1 MKIFSVIV
9 AILVAAGIGVG
20 TSVVAQAAEPG
31 SLSYLSKHT
40 TLGMKFYLDTSY
52 IQNQSDGKD
61 VNPTGYGADVKRG
74 YLVLNTAFNNQWSM
88 KFQTDFNYKSAVSET
103 VVYIK
108 NLYLQRDLGQS
119 MKLRIGVADMPWIPY
134 DEGLYQFRYVENTLI
149 DRTHFGNSA
158 DWGLHLL
165 GGQGR
170 LNWQVSL
177 VNGGGYKHPG
187 RSKGMDLAGRVDYRA
202 YQGLHLVLGAY
213 TGDRGE
219 NQYPPGTSAQNTT
232 TRYDAMVAY
241 EARRFN
247 AGVEYFYA
255 SDWAT
260 VLTPQSDNADG
271 YSVFGSYRLNPDV
284 AMFARYDYV
293 KPSKDLNPGLKNQYY
308 NVGVQ
313 FIASKQIRFAVV
325 YKYSKVD
332 NGFFDT
338 SNGTIG
344 GTSSGKYQEI
354 GLWMQA
360 SF

>member
-1 MKIFSVIV
+1 MKR
-9 AILVAAGIGVG
+9 L
-20 TSVVAQAAEPG
+20 SVVAAIVMAAGLGVATAQAGAAPG
-31 SLSYLSKHT
+31 SLGYLGAHT

-52 IQNQSDGKD
+52 IQNQSDGQNVD
-61 VNPTGYGADVKRG
+61 STGYGTDVKRG
-74 YLVLNTAFNNQWSM
+74 YLVLNTDFNDQWSM
-88 KFQTDFNYKSAVSET
+88 KFQTDFNYKSVVGET
-103 VVYIK
+103 VVYLK
-108 NLYLQRDLGQS
+108 NLYLQRDLGQG
-119 MKLRIGVADMPWIPY
+119 MKLRIGVANMPWIPH
-134 DEGLYQFRYVENTLI
+134 DEGLYRFRYVENTLI

-177 VNGGGYKHPG
+177 VNGGGYKHPE
-187 RSKGMDLAGRVDYRA
+187 RSKGMDIAARVGYRV
-202 YQGLHLVLGAY
+202 YRGLHLVVGAY
-213 TGDRGE
+213 AGDRGE
-219 NQYPPGTSAQNTT
+219 SRYPSGVQNTT
-232 TRYDAMVAY
+232 TRYDAALAY

-255 SDWAT
+255 DDWTT
-260 VLTPQSDNADG
+260 VLTPQSDSADG
-271 YSVFGSYRLNPDV
+271 YSVFGSYSLRPDV
-284 AMFARYDYV
+284 AVFARYDYV

-308 NVGVQ
+308 NAGVQ
-313 FIASKQIRFAVV
+313 FIISKHIRLAAV

-332 NGFFDT
+332 NGFFKT